1 MALGWKVLIPV
12 SLVWIMIVAVT
23 HSLRTHGYDAAA
35 TGLIT
40 IGIVVALILLFAL
53 WRAMRARNIRKL
65 PQPAGGEGSFPV
77 PPLPGKSTAATKERA
92 DA

>member
-1 MALGWKVLIPV
+1 
-12 SLVWIMIVAVT
+12 MIVAIT

-40 IGIVVALILLFAL
+40 AGVVVALILLFVL
-53 WRAMRARNIRKL
+53 WRALRARNIRRIPK
-65 PQPAGGEGSFPV
+65 PPVAEGGFPV
-77 PPLPGKSTAATKERA
+77 PPLPGQRTTPTKERT

>member
-12 SLVWIMIVAVT
+12 SLLWIMIVATT

-40 IGIVVALILLFAL
+40 AGIVVALILLFAL
-53 WRAMRARNIRKL
+53 WRAWRARTIRRL
-65 PQPAGGEGSFPV
+65 PQPIGSEGGFPV
-77 PPLPGKSTAATKERA
+77 PPLPSQRTTPTKERA

>member
-12 SLVWIMIVAVT
+12 SLVWIMIVAIT

-40 IGIVVALILLFAL
+40 VGIVVALILLLVL
-53 WRAMRARNIRKL
+53 WRAWRASSIRRI
-65 PQPAGGEGSFPV
+65 PQTAPDESAFPV
-77 PPLPGKSTAATKERA
+77 PPLPSPRTSATKERT